1 MRNNL
6 DRHLSAVRNLGIL
19 AHVDAG
25 KTTVTERIL
34 YATGTTHKRGEV
46 HDGTTITDF
55 DPQERDRGITIFA
68 AAVSCD
74 WDGHRINLID
84 TPGHVDFADEVGRSL
99 RVLDGAV
106 AVFDAVAG
114 VEPQSESV
122 WRQADRHGVPRIAFV
137 NKLDRVGA
145 DLDTA
150 VASIRERL
158 HPVPL
163 VVQLPIGTE
172 NAFTGVVDL
181 LRMRALTW
189 NDGSDTAAETV
200 VEAVVEAVVP
210 EELREEALRR
220 RRMLE
225 EAVAERH
232 PAALEEFC
240 DRETL
245 SADTLSRALRDLTR
259 TGDGVVV
266 LCGSAYRNRGIEPL
280 LDAVVAY
287 LPSPLDVPPVCGM
300 RDGVDGMRHADG
312 EMHKAVNDM
321 QESVD
326 RMQDGADDVQG
337 GVDRMQDGADDV
349 QGGVDRMQ
357 DGADDVQGGVDR
369 MQDGADDVQGG
380 VDRMQDVVGEQ
391 RAADP
396 AAPFAALAF
405 KVSATPTG
413 RLTYLR
419 VYSGTIEKGDAVW
432 ESGARRT
439 ERIGR
444 ILSVQADRH
453 AQLERAVAGDIVA
466 VVGLK
471 SARAG
476 STLCA
481 PGAPIV
487 LEPPGVPEPVVSVA
501 VEALASTDADRLASA
516 LARLAEEDPSL
527 VVRTDPETGQT
538 VLSGMGE
545 LHLEVAVEK
554 VRRGLGVEVNVGR
567 PRVTYRETVAR
578 GVSGLVF
585 RHVKQ
590 DGGAGQFAQVV
601 LDVEP
606 LGAAGVGSAGGAEG
620 SGGDTEIGAESGF
633 VFRSAV
639 VGGRV
644 PQEYVRAV
652 EAGCRDALAEGPLGG
667 HPVTGLRVTLTD
679 GATHVKDS
687 SEMAFRTAGRLG
699 LREALRGCAM
709 VLLEPVVEVT
719 VTVPQDAVGGVLGDL
734 AARRGRVT
742 DSTVRGGSAVVTATV
757 PLAELFG
764 YATRLRSR
772 TQGRGTFSARPT
784 GYAPAPAS
792 AATPGAATMK

>member
-1 MRNNL
+1 MRTNPNVHANPL
-6 DRHLSAVRNLGIL
+6 TVVRNLGIL

-46 HDGTTITDF
+46 HDGTTVTDF
-55 DPQERDRGITIFA
+55 DPQERERGITIFS
-68 AAVSCD
+68 AAVSCA

-84 TPGHVDFADEVGRSL
+84 TPGHVDFADEVERSL

-137 NKLDRVGA
+137 NKMDRAGA
-145 DLDTA
+145 DLDAA

-158 HPVPL
+158 HPAPL
-163 VVQLPIGTE
+163 AVQLPIGAE
-172 NAFTGVVDL
+172 DAFTGVVDL
-181 LRMRALTW
+181 VRMRSLVW
-189 NDGSDTAAETV
+189 PDGRDTA
-200 VEAVVEAVVP
+200 EAGPVP
-210 EELREEALRR
+210 DELREEASRR
-220 RRMLE
+220 RRLLE

-240 DRETL
+240 EQGTL
-245 SADTLSRALRDLTR
+245 SAATLVRALRELTR
-259 TGDGVVV
+259 TGDCVAV

-280 LDAVVAY
+280 LDAVVAC
-287 LPSPLDVPPVCGM
+287 LPSPLDVPAVRGTYD
-300 RDGVDGMRHADG
+300 DGTG
-312 EMHKAVNDM
+312 
-321 QESVD
+321 QE
-326 RMQDGADDVQG
+326 RT
-337 GVDRMQDGADDV
+337 
-349 QGGVDRMQ
+349 
-357 DGADDVQGGVDR
+357 
-369 MQDGADDVQGG
+369 
-380 VDRMQDVVGEQ
+380 
-391 RAADP
+391 ADP
-396 AAPFAALAF
+396 QGPFAALAF
-405 KVSATPTG
+405 KVNATATG

-419 VYSGTIEKGDAVW
+419 VYSGTIEKGDTVW
-432 ESGARRT
+432 DATARRA
-439 ERIGR
+439 ERVGR
-444 ILSVQADRH
+444 ILRVQADRQAPLDH
-453 AQLERAVAGDIVA
+453 ALAGDIVA
-466 VVGLK
+466 VIGLK

-476 STLCA
+476 STLCD

-487 LEPPGVPEPVVSVA
+487 LEPPVTAEPVVSVA
-501 VEALASTDADRLASA
+501 VEARRSTDADRLASA

-527 VVRTDPETGQT
+527 VVRTDAETGQT

-554 VRRGLGVEVNVGR
+554 LRQSQGLDANVGR
-567 PRVTYRETVAR
+567 PRVALRETVVR
-578 GVSGLVF
+578 GVSGFLF

-590 DGGAGQFAQVV
+590 DGGAGQFAHVV

-606 LGAAGVGSAGGAEG
+606 AGGEG
-620 SGGDTEIGAESGF
+620 FAF
-633 VFRSAV
+633 ASAV

-644 PQEYVRAV
+644 PQEYVRSV

-679 GATHVKDS
+679 GATHSKDS

-699 LREALRGCAM
+699 LREALRTCAM
-709 VLLEPVVEVT
+709 RLLEPVVEVT
-719 VTVPQDAVGGVLGDL
+719 VTVPEDAVGGVLGDL

-742 DSTVRGGSAVVTATV
+742 GQVTRAGTAVVTATV

-772 TQGRGTFSARPT
+772 TQGRGTFTTRPA
-784 GYAPAPAS
+784 GYAPAPGPAE
-792 AATPGAATMK
+792 ATAR

>member
-1 MRNNL
+1 MRANVTNL
-6 DRHLSAVRNLGIL
+6 LATVRNLGIL

-46 HDGTTITDF
+46 HDGTTVTDF

-68 AAVSCD
+68 AAVSCA
-74 WDGHRINLID
+74 WDGHRVNLID
-84 TPGHVDFADEVGRSL
+84 TPGHVDFADEVERSL

-122 WRQADRHGVPRIAFV
+122 WRQAERYGVPRIAFV
-137 NKLDRVGA
+137 NKLDRAGA
-145 DLDTA
+145 DLDRA
-150 VASIRERL
+150 VDSIRDRL
-158 HPVPL
+158 HPAPL
-163 VVQLPIGTE
+163 VVQLPIGAE
-172 NAFTGVVDL
+172 DGFRGVVDL
-181 LRMRALTW
+181 VAMRALVW
-189 NDGSDTAAETV
+189 AEGAEAPKEGPV
-200 VEAVVEAVVP
+200 PPELHEEAV
-210 EELREEALRR
+210 RR
-220 RRMLE
+220 RRLLE

-245 SADTLSRALRDLTR
+245 SATTLTAALRDLTR
-259 TGDGVVV
+259 GGDGVVV

-287 LPSPLDVPPVCGM
+287 LPSPLDVPPV
-300 RDGVDGMRHADG
+300 RG
-312 EMHKAVNDM
+312 EH
-321 QESVD
+321 E
-326 RMQDGADDVQG
+326 
-337 GVDRMQDGADDV
+337 
-349 QGGVDRMQ
+349 
-357 DGADDVQGGVDR
+357 
-369 MQDGADDVQGG
+369 
-380 VDRMQDVVGEQ
+380 GEE
-391 RAADP
+391 RERPADP
-396 AAPFAALAF
+396 AAPLAALAF
-405 KVSATPTG
+405 KVHATPTG
-413 RLTYLR
+413 RLTFLR
-419 VYSGTIEKGDAVW
+419 LYSGTLDKGDTVW
-432 ESGARRT
+432 DPGTRRT

-444 ILSVQADRH
+444 ILRVQADRH
-453 AQLERAVAGDIVA
+453 APLDQAVAGDIVA

-471 SARAG
+471 AARPG

-481 PGAPIV
+481 PDAPVV
-487 LEPPGVPEPVVSVA
+487 LEPPGVADPVVSVA
-501 VEALASTDADRLASA
+501 VEALTSRDSGRLSAA

-527 VVRTDPETGQT
+527 RVRTDAETGQT

-554 VRRGLGVEVNVGR
+554 MRRELGLEVNVGR
-567 PRVTYRETVAR
+567 PKVSYRETVVR
-578 GVSGLVF
+578 GVSGSVY

-590 DGGAGQFAQVV
+590 DGGAGQFAHVV

-606 LGAAGVGSAGGAEG
+606 LSGEPGG
-620 SGGDTEIGAESGF
+620 TGF
-633 VFRSAV
+633 EFRSAV

-652 EAGCRDALAEGPLGG
+652 EAGCRDALAAGPFDG
-667 HPVTGLRVTLTD
+667 HQVTGLRVTLTD

-699 LREALRGCAM
+699 LRQALRACDM
-709 VLLEPVVEVT
+709 VLLEPVAEVT
-719 VTVPQDAVGGVLGDL
+719 VTVPEDAVGGVLGDL

-742 DSTVRGGSAVVTATV
+742 GQAQRGGAAVVTATV

-764 YATRLRSR
+764 YATRLRGR
-772 TQGRGTFSARPT
+772 TQGRGTFTARPT
-784 GYAPAPAS
+784 GYAQAPAT
-792 AATPGAATMK
+792 ATATR

>member
-1 MRNNL
+1 MSSYGPLRSPVITASERPWAVRTNNSNPL
-6 DRHLSAVRNLGIL
+6 AVVRNLGIL

-25 KTTVTERIL
+25 KTTVTERTL
-34 YATGTTHKRGEV
+34 FATGTTHKRGEV
-46 HDGTTITDF
+46 HDGTTVTDF

-68 AAVSCD
+68 AAVSCA
-74 WDGHRINLID
+74 WDGHRLNLID
-84 TPGHVDFADEVGRSL
+84 TPGHVDFADEVERSL

-137 NKLDRVGA
+137 NKLDRAGA

-150 VASIRERL
+150 VESIRQRL
-158 HPVPL
+158 HPAPL
-163 VVQLPIGTE
+163 VVQLPIGSE
-172 NAFTGVVDL
+172 DGFTGVVDL

-189 NDGSDTAAETV
+189 ADGTTV
-200 VEAVVEAVVP
+200 GDEGPVP
-210 EELREEALRR
+210 DDLREEALRR
-220 RRMLE
+220 RRILE
-225 EAVAERH
+225 ETVAERH

-245 SADTLSRALRDLTR
+245 SAGTLTAALRDLTHS
-259 TGDGVVV
+259 GDGVVV
-266 LCGSAYRNRGIEPL
+266 LCGSAYRNRGVDPL

-287 LPSPLDVPPVCGM
+287 LPSPLDVPAV
-300 RDGVDGMRHADG
+300 RG
-312 EMHKAVNDM
+312 EN
-321 QESVD
+321 
-326 RMQDGADDVQG
+326 
-337 GVDRMQDGADDV
+337 
-349 QGGVDRMQ
+349 
-357 DGADDVQGGVDR
+357 
-369 MQDGADDVQGG
+369 
-380 VDRMQDVVGEQ
+380 GEE
-391 RAADP
+391 RSCDP

-405 KVSATPTG
+405 KVTATATG
-413 RLTYLR
+413 RLTYVR
-419 VYSGTIEKGDAVW
+419 VYSGTIEKGATVW
-432 ESGARRT
+432 DVGARRT
-439 ERIGR
+439 ERVGR
-444 ILSVQADRH
+444 ILRVQADRH
-453 AQLERAVAGDIVA
+453 APLDRAVAGDIVA

-481 PGAPIV
+481 PGAPLV
-487 LEPPGVPEPVVSVA
+487 LEPPGVAEPVVSVA
-501 VEALASTDADRLASA
+501 VEAERSVDTDRLASA

-527 VVRTDPETGQT
+527 VVRTDAETGQT
-538 VLSGMGE
+538 LLSGMGE

-554 VRRGLGVEVNVGR
+554 VRREHGLTLNVGR
-567 PRVTYRETVAR
+567 PRVSYRETVGR

-590 DGGAGQFAQVV
+590 DGGAGQFAHVV

-606 LGAAGVGSAGGAEG
+606 SAEG
-620 SGGDTEIGAESGF
+620 FE
-633 VFRSAV
+633 FRSAV

-679 GATHVKDS
+679 GSTHVKDS
-687 SEMAFRTAGRLG
+687 SDTAFRTAGRFG
-699 LREALRGCAM
+699 LREALRACAM

-719 VTVPQDAVGGVLGDL
+719 VTVPEDAVGAGLGGL
-734 AARRGRVT
+734 AARRGRVSGSVT
-742 DSTVRGGSAVVTATV
+742 RGGSAVVTATV

-772 TQGRGTFSARPT
+772 TQGRGTFTTRPT
-784 GYAPAPAS
+784 GYAPAPAE
-792 AATPGAATMK
+792 AAVGR

>member
-1 MRNNL
+1 MRTAPN
-6 DRHLSAVRNLGIL
+6 RHLTTVRNLGIL

-25 KTTVTERIL
+25 KTTLTERIL
-34 YATGTTHKRGEV
+34 YATGTTHRRGEV
-46 HDGTTITDF
+46 HDGTTVTDF

-68 AAVSCD
+68 AAVSCA
-74 WDGHRINLID
+74 WDEHRINLID
-84 TPGHVDFADEVGRSL
+84 TPGHVDFADEVERSL

-137 NKLDRVGA
+137 NKLDRAGA
-145 DLDTA
+145 DLDAA
-150 VASIRERL
+150 VASIRDRL
-158 HPVPL
+158 HPAPL
-163 VVQLPIGTE
+163 VVQLPIGAE
-172 NAFTGVVDL
+172 DGFTGVVDL
-181 LRMRALTW
+181 VRMRALIW
-189 NDGSDTAAETV
+189 SDDAETV
-200 VEAVVEAVVP
+200 VPQPVPPDLRDEAH
-210 EELREEALRR
+210 RR
-220 RRMLE
+220 RRLLE
-225 EAVAERH
+225 EAVAELH
-232 PAALEEFC
+232 PDALEEFC
-240 DRETL
+240 TAGALSDQTL
-245 SADTLSRALRDLTR
+245 AAALRDVTR

-287 LPSPLDVPPVCGM
+287 LPSPLDVPPVRGT
-300 RDGVDGMRHADG
+300 GG
-312 EMHKAVNDM
+312 E
-321 QESVD
+321 E
-326 RMQDGADDVQG
+326 
-337 GVDRMQDGADDV
+337 
-349 QGGVDRMQ
+349 
-357 DGADDVQGGVDR
+357 
-369 MQDGADDVQGG
+369 
-380 VDRMQDVVGEQ
+380 

-396 AAPFAALAF
+396 EAPLAALAF

-413 RLTYLR
+413 RLTYVRL
-419 VYSGTIEKGDAVW
+419 YSGTIEKGDTVW
-432 ESGARRT
+432 DTAAGRA

-444 ILSVQADRH
+444 ILRVRADRH
-453 AQLERAVAGDIVA
+453 AQVDRAVAGDIVA

-481 PGAPIV
+481 PDAPLV
-487 LEPPGVPEPVVSVA
+487 LEPPSTAEPVVTVA
-501 VEALASTDADRLASA
+501 VEARTSTDTDRLATA

-554 VRRGLGVEVNVGR
+554 IRRGHGLDVGVGR
-567 PRVTYRETVAR
+567 PRVTYRETVVR
-578 GVSGLVF
+578 GVSGHVH

-590 DGGAGQFAQVV
+590 DGGAGQFAHVV

-606 LGAAGVGSAGGAEG
+606 LEAGFE
-620 SGGDTEIGAESGF
+620 
-633 VFRSAV
+633 FRSTV

-652 EAGCRDALAEGPLGG
+652 EAGCRDALTEGPLGG
-667 HPVTGLRVTLTD
+667 HPVTGVRVTLTD

-687 SEMAFRTAGRLG
+687 SEMAFRTAARFGMQG
-699 LREALRGCAM
+699 ALRGCAM
-709 VLLEPVVEVT
+709 ALLEPVVEVT
-719 VTVPQDAVGGVLGDL
+719 VTVPEDAVGGVLGDL
-734 AARRGRVT
+734 AARRGRVSGSIT
-742 DSTVRGGSAVVTATV
+742 RAGSAVVTATV

-772 TQGRGTFSARPT
+772 TQGRGTFTARPT
-784 GYAPAPAS
+784 GYAPAPVTAT
-792 AATPGAATMK
+792 AAR

>member
-1 MRNNL
+1 MRTERPL
-6 DRHLSAVRNLGIL
+6 TTPLSAVRNLGIL

-25 KTTVTERIL
+25 KTTVTERFL
-34 YATGTTHKRGEV
+34 YLTGTTHKRGEV
-46 HDGTTITDF
+46 HDGTTVTDF

-68 AAVSCD
+68 AAVTCA

-84 TPGHVDFADEVGRSL
+84 TPGHVDFADEVERSL
-99 RVLDGAV
+99 RVLDGAI

-122 WRQADRHGVPRIAFV
+122 WRQADRYGVPRIAFV
-137 NKLDRVGA
+137 NKLDRAGA

-158 HPVPL
+158 HPAPL

-172 NAFTGVVDL
+172 DGFTGVVDL
-181 LRMRALTW
+181 LRLRALVWT
-189 NDGSDTAAETV
+189 DGSDTAEEV
-200 VEAVVEAVVP
+200 PVP
-210 EELREEALRR
+210 ESLLEEARR
-220 RRMLE
+220 RRRLLE
-225 EAVAERH
+225 EAVAELH
-232 PAALEEFC
+232 AGALEEFY
-240 DRETL
+240 DESALSAETL
-245 SADTLSRALRDLTR
+245 SSALRDLTR

-287 LPSPLDVPPVCGM
+287 LPSPSDVPAVRGTY
-300 RDGVDGMRHADG
+300 DG
-312 EMHKAVNDM
+312 
-321 QESVD
+321 
-326 RMQDGADDVQG
+326 
-337 GVDRMQDGADDV
+337 
-349 QGGVDRMQ
+349 
-357 DGADDVQGGVDR
+357 
-369 MQDGADDVQGG
+369 
-380 VDRMQDVVGEQ
+380 GEQ
-391 RAADP
+391 ERAADP
-396 AAPFAALAF
+396 QLPFSALAF
-405 KVSATPTG
+405 KVSATATG

-419 VYSGTIEKGDAVW
+419 IYSGTIEKGDTVW
-432 ESGARRT
+432 DPGVRRT

-444 ILSVQADRH
+444 ILRVQADRH
-453 AQLERAVAGDIVA
+453 ERLDRAVAGDIVA

-481 PGAPIV
+481 PDAPLV
-487 LEPPGVPEPVVSVA
+487 LEPPTVADPVVSVA
-501 VEALASTDADRLASA
+501 VEARRSTDTDRLASA

-527 VVRTDPETGQT
+527 VVRTDAETGQT

-554 VRRGLGVEVNVGR
+554 IRQATGVEVNVGR
-567 PRVTYRETVAR
+567 PRVAYRETVVR
-578 GVSGLVF
+578 GVSGLVY

-590 DGGAGQFAQVV
+590 DGGSGQFAHVV

-606 LGAAGVGSAGGAEG
+606 LDGL
-620 SGGDTEIGAESGF
+620 GF
-633 VFRSAV
+633 EFRSAV

-644 PQEYVRAV
+644 PQEYVRSV
-652 EAGCRDALAEGPLGG
+652 EAGCRDALTEGPIGG
-667 HPVTGLRVTLTD
+667 FPVTGLRVTLTD

-687 SEMAFRTAGRLG
+687 SEQAFRTAGRLG
-699 LREALRGCAM
+699 LREALRACTT

-719 VTVPQDAVGGVLGDL
+719 VTVPEDAVGGVLGDL
-734 AARRGRVT
+734 AARCGRVT
-742 DSTVRGGSAVVTATV
+742 GSTTRTGSAIVTATV

-772 TQGRGTFSARPT
+772 TQGRGTFTARPT
-784 GYAPAPAS
+784 GYAPAP
-792 AATPGAATMK
+792 GAVTVR

>member
-1 MRNNL
+1 MRTNL
-6 DRHLSAVRNLGIL
+6 NPLVAVRNLGIL

-46 HDGTTITDF
+46 HDGTTVTDF
-55 DPQERDRGITIFA
+55 DSQERDRGITIFA
-68 AAVSCD
+68 AAVSCA

-84 TPGHVDFADEVGRSL
+84 TPGHVDFADEVERSL

-137 NKLDRVGA
+137 NKLDRAGA

-150 VASIRERL
+150 VESIRERL
-158 HPVPL
+158 HPAPL
-163 VVQLPIGTE
+163 VVQLPIGRE
-172 NAFTGVVDL
+172 DAFTGVVDL

-189 NDGSDTAAETV
+189 RDGSETV
-200 VEAVVEAVVP
+200 EEGPVP
-210 EELREEALRR
+210 EALREEALRR
-220 RRMLE
+220 RRVLE
-225 EAVAERH
+225 EAVAELH
-232 PAALEEFC
+232 PGALEEFC
-240 DRETL
+240 MRSTGSVQSTNSGIQSTADGIRSAADMPVLDTHTL
-245 SADTLSRALRDLTR
+245 VDALRDLTR
-259 TGDGVVV
+259 TREGVVV

-287 LPSPLDVPPVCGM
+287 LPSPLDVPAVRGTLD
-300 RDGVDGMRHADG
+300 DGT
-312 EMHKAVNDM
+312 E
-321 QESVD
+321 QE
-326 RMQDGADDVQG
+326 
-337 GVDRMQDGADDV
+337 
-349 QGGVDRMQ
+349 
-357 DGADDVQGGVDR
+357 
-369 MQDGADDVQGG
+369 
-380 VDRMQDVVGEQ
+380 

-396 AAPFAALAF
+396 QAPFAALAF

-419 VYSGTIEKGDAVW
+419 VYSGTIEKGAAVMDAGV
-432 ESGARRT
+432 RRT

-444 ILSVQADRH
+444 ILRVQADRH
-453 AQLERAVAGDIVA
+453 VRLERAVAGDIVA

-476 STLCA
+476 STLCGPDA
-481 PGAPIV
+481 PLV
-487 LEPPGVPEPVVSVA
+487 LEPPSVAEPVVSVA
-501 VEALASTDADRLASA
+501 VEARRSTDTDRLATA

-527 VVRTDPETGQT
+527 AARTDPETGQT
-538 VLSGMGE
+538 LLSGMGE

-554 VRRGLGVEVNVGR
+554 VRRDHGLEVVVGR
-567 PRVTYRETVAR
+567 PRVAYRETVVR
-578 GVSGLVF
+578 GVSGLVY

-590 DGGAGQFAQVV
+590 DGGAGQFAHVV
-601 LDVEP
+601 LDVQP
-606 LGAAGVGSAGGAEG
+606 LDPQAG
-620 SGGDTEIGAESGF
+620 TGF
-633 VFRSAV
+633 EFRSVV

-652 EAGCRDALAEGPLGG
+652 EAGCRDALTEGPIGG

-687 SEMAFRTAGRLG
+687 SDTAFRAAGRFA
-699 LREALRGCAM
+699 LREALRASAM
-709 VLLEPVVEVT
+709 TLLEPVVEVT
-719 VTVPQDAVGGVLGDL
+719 VTAPEDAVGTVLGDL
-734 AARRGRVT
+734 AARRGRVSGSAT
-742 DSTVRGGSAVVTATV
+742 RAGSAVVTATV

-764 YATRLRSR
+764 YATRLRGR
-772 TQGRGTFSARPT
+772 TQGRGTFTARPT
-784 GYAPAPAS
+784 GYAPAPL
-792 AATPGAATMK
+792 ATPTR